1 MHRVYVNDNAEQDIQ
16 KNVSECQ
23 IVISV
28 TRKCIIEEIR
38 YGKREK
44 VNNNICKSIMEVN
57 IIENILIEYPKR
69 KEKESKVIHVNGNVS
84 MNRKIINP
92 TIEKI

>member
-1 MHRVYVNDNAEQDIQ
+1 MEL
-16 KNVSECQ
+16 NV
-23 IVISV
+23 I
-28 TRKCIIEEIR
+28 K
-38 YGKREK
+38 
-44 VNNNICKSIMEVN
+44 
-57 IIENILIEYPKR
+57 NILIEYPKR